1 MNKWLVGYW
10 VYRNDQWEDYEIIIE
25 AINFDDA
32 YKIFKDKKRLG
43 KLRFIE
49 EYNEKSSKTFK
60 EKFLITKG
68 VLEKSLMFIIPDQ
81 LRVIAE
87 QALSEVKN

>member
-10 VYRNDQWEDYEIIIE
+10 VYKNDQWEDYEIIIE

-49 EYNEKSSKTFK
+49 EYNEKSPKTFK